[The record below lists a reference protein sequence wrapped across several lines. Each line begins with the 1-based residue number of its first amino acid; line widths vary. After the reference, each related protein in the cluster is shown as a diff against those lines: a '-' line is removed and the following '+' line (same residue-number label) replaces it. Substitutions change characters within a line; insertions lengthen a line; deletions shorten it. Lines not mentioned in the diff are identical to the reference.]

1 MIKLP
6 PMYDWWQFILIKL
19 FAAFVLVC
27 IELTLEITIISRLHY
42 GELIKLLATHFF
54 ITVCKM

>member
-6 PMYDWWQFILIKL
+6 PMHDWWQFKL

-27 IELTLEITIISRLHY
+27 IELTLEITKISRLHY
-42 GELIKLLATHFF
+42 GALIKLLATHFF